1 MERDTQIELNSS
13 VNREALISVF
23 PNLRNDA
30 SFKILSPQTQVY
42 NCIAWAMNFND
53 RWVDIAEI
61 PGHWW
66 PNGVVK
72 SLSPDA
78 LVQAFEAV
86 GFETTTDK
94 IPEEGFDKVV
104 LYKKINKEEW
114 THASR
119 IITESVGHSK
129 FGAEW
134 DGSHSIDSISGTVYG
149 TPYCW
154 MKRSQ
159 SYHFQPEIRQSR
171 IEVNIELLRKFL
183 QK

>member
-1 MERDTQIELNSS
+1 MERDTQPELNSS

-23 PNLRNDA
+23 PNLRDDEN
-30 SFKILSPQTQVY
+30 FKILSPQTQVY

-86 GFETTTDK
+86 GFETTSDK
-94 IPEEGFDKVV
+94 TPEDGYDKVV
-104 LYKKINKEEW
+104 LYKNTSREEW

-119 IITESVGHSK
+119 IITESIGYSK

-134 DGSHSIDSISGTVYG
+134 DGHHSIYSISGNVYG

-159 SYHFQPEIRQSR
+159 SYRFQSKIQQSH
-171 IEVNIELLRKFL
+171 IEVNLDLLQRFL
-183 QK
+183 RR